1 MKKKNILITG
11 GNGFIAKN
19 LKEKLS
25 QCKYNQIYATRQE
38 LDLYDK
44 DKIVEFIT
52 NNKIDII
59 IHTSVY
65 DAAPKCT
72 KNDKSLVL
80 EKNLKM
86 FLNVIKH
93 SHKVEKIIY
102 FGSGAE
108 YVRDK

>member
-1 MKKKNILITG
+1 MKKKNILVTG
-11 GNGFIAKN
+11 GQGFIAKN
-19 LKEKLS
+19 LREKLS
-25 QCKYNQIYATRQE
+25 QHKYNTIYASRYE
-38 LDLYDK
+38 LNLYDEH
-44 DKIVEFIT
+44 KIENFIDEYQ
-52 NNKIDII
+52 IDTI
-59 IHTSVY
+59 IHTAVY

-86 FLNVIKH
+86 FLNVVKH
-93 SHKVEKIIY
+93 SDKVDKIIY